1 MSYCHILRVFCLKE
15 ALKDGLFVIIHP
27 ADKAVMSC
35 QSLFHFITVDFVRIS
50 RTFILENDIRLRKFP
65 MKDRGCRG
73 GIEEEGLSEMEILG
87 SGLVGGAQNEG

>member
-15 ALKDGLFVIIHP
+15 ALKDGRFVIIHP

-35 QSLFHFITVDFVRIS
+35 QSLFHFITIDLVRIS

-65 MKDRGCRG
+65 MKTEDV
-73 GIEEEGLSEMEILG
+73 EEGSKRKD
-87 SGLVGGAQNEG
+87 